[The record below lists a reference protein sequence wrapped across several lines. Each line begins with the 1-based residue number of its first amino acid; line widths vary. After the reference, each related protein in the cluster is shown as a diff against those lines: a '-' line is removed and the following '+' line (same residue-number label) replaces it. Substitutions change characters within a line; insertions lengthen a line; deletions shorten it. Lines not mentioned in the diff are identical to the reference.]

1 MSNTQ
6 LNNPLRG
13 FSFDKDGPLDMRMDS
28 KNNLLTAKKIINEY
42 SEKELADIFYYY
54 GEEKNSRRISKKI
67 INFRKKNH

>member
-1 MSNTQ
+1 
-6 LNNPLRG
+6 
-13 FSFDKDGPLDMRMDS
+13 MRMDS